1 MTTYRL
7 TRLPF
12 GVNCSPFIMT
22 AVLRQHLNLV
32 AARAED
38 YDKVMLELLR
48 DSFYVDDCVASVDS
62 DQEAVHFK
70 ELGVSA
76 LQEASMELRKWRS
89 NGNINDDSQPPDGKV
104 LGVTWHSRQDTLT
117 FQINV
122 TAKQHWT
129 KRILLHA
136 VASLFDPLGIIS
148 PYVVRGKMV
157 IQELWKKGVSWDEIL
172 ETSLQKQLGLWWGEA
187 TQLGELHF
195 SRWIEFTGE
204 PIVVHLFTDASE
216 KAYGYAI
223 YAMVGLKSFL
233 LFAKAKVASVKSQ
246 PLARLELQA
255 AFIGTRALR
264 VVFHKSRMSFTE
276 VHAWTDSMTVKHWIS
291 HPPY

>member
-1 MTTYRL
+1 
-7 TRLPF
+7 
-12 GVNCSPFIMT
+12 MT
-22 AVLRQHLNLV
+22 AVLRQYLNLV

-70 ELGVSA
+70 EWGVSA

-89 NGNINDDSQPPDGKV
+89 NGKINDDSQPQDCKV

-129 KRILLHA
+129 KRILA
-136 VASLFDPLGIIS
+136 FLFDPLGIIS

-157 IQELWKKGVSWDEIL
+157 IQELWKKGVTWDEIL
-172 ETSLQKQLGLWWGEA
+172 ETSLQKQLGLWWGEG
-187 TQLGELHF
+187 TQVGELHF
-195 SRWIEFTGE
+195 PRWIG
-204 PIVVHLFTDASE
+204 V
-216 KAYGYAI
+216 YGRTYCCSFVYRGI
-223 YAMVGLKSFL
+223 GKSVWLCDLCHGRF
-233 LFAKAKVASVKSQ
+233 
-246 PLARLELQA
+246 E
-255 AFIGTRALR
+255 
-264 VVFHKSRMSFTE
+264 VVFAFC
-276 VHAWTDSMTVKHWIS
+276 
-291 HPPY
+291 

>member
-1 MTTYRL
+1 
-7 TRLPF
+7 
-12 GVNCSPFIMT
+12 MT

-62 DQEAVHFK
+62 DQEAVHFIK

-76 LQEASMELRKWRS
+76 LQEASIELQKWRS
-89 NGNINDDSQPPDGKV
+89 NGKINDDFQPQDGKV

-136 VASLFDPLGIIS
+136 VASSFDPLGIIS

-157 IQELWKKGVSWDEIL
+157 IQELWKKGVTWDEIL

-195 SRWIEFTGE
+195 PRWIEFTGE
-204 PIVVHLFTDASE
+204 PIVVYRSI
-216 KAYGYAI
+216 G
-223 YAMVGLKSFL
+223 KSVWLCDLCHGRF
-233 LFAKAKVASVKSQ
+233 
-246 PLARLELQA
+246 E
-255 AFIGTRALR
+255 
-264 VVFHKSRMSFTE
+264 VVFTFC
-276 VHAWTDSMTVKHWIS
+276 
-291 HPPY
+291 